1 MRNLEVI
8 ISERA
13 EYRLD
18 EILQYLDT
26 EFPPAVRKTF
36 LKKLYKVIRL
46 ISRMPEMFPVSF
58 EFADLRKCVLTKQ
71 TVIFYRVKNNFV
83 EIVTFHDTRTELTD
97 IGV

>member
-26 EFPPAVRKTF
+26 EFPPAARKTF
-36 LKKLYKVIRL
+36 LK
-46 ISRMPEMFPVSF
+46 SF
-58 EFADLRKCVLTKQ
+58 TK
-71 TVIFYRVKNNFV
+71 
-83 EIVTFHDTRTELTD
+83 
-97 IGV
+97 